1 MNTLTRRNFL
11 IAGAI
16 GAAGALGLTGCGGT
30 ADQGSSPA
38 EAAQEPEE
46 QAARYAV
53 GDTVET
59 DLVRLT
65 LNRAELAIALVN
77 TLEIGTGFN
86 IDNDYFCPKEY
97 TAEEDAD
104 NPYVASKGSTL
115 VFYELLVENLDR
127 DYLELDG
134 SSQDEPFVSVSYDG
148 ETYSTEDFEE
158 KKYGWMVRDIEGSR
172 IGAATRSPTS
182 WRASLRRTCSGPM
195 SRPPSSRIRSATR
208 SRSPSRSPRSTA
220 IPNPSRSRS
229 TSEQARRHRSA
240 NPAGGT
246 SIRRHPLLIGAS
258 SE

>member
-30 ADQGSSPA
+30 ADQGSGST

-158 KKYGWMVRDIEGSR
+158 KKYGWMVRDIEGEQDWSSDTVTNLLAGVAEKDLFR
-172 IGAATRSPTS
+172 AYVEAPFEPDSLSDPFEIAFTLPTVDGDTES
-182 WRASLRRTCSGPM
+182 FTF
-195 SRPPSSRIRSATR
+195 
-208 SRSPSRSPRSTA
+208 A
-220 IPNPSRSRS
+220 IN
-229 TSEQARRHRSA
+229 Q
-240 NPAGGT
+240 
-246 SIRRHPLLIGAS
+246 
-258 SE
+258 